1 MLERTFTRRC
11 FAISSF
17 VRLNFLSL
25 TPLEGRLCP
34 HYDYE
39 KKRNSFSTLNKKIR
53 ILNRLSCDMF
63 VIDQKLPSCL
73 QVSLKHFNWVVIL
86 IYYSWNST
94 NNQLHNNPQRLL
106 LVTLI
111 CLSSLA
117 VNCIQVSLVFFTL
130 VFDIIVFLLK
140 MLPHLELQSPI
151 FILCAVPITA
161 AYWWVQ
167 HFYRCSS
174 RELQVKL

>member
-1 MLERTFTRRC
+1 MSPLWLWKKEKFIFNIEQEDQDPEPVVLWYVCDRPKAALLPPSELKTFQSSRVCFSMLFQQNWR
-11 FAISSF
+11 A
-17 VRLNFLSL
+17 L
-25 TPLEGRLCP
+25 TIVNP
-34 HYDYE
+34 
-39 KKRNSFSTLNKKIR
+39 
-53 ILNRLSCDMF
+53 
-63 VIDQKLPSCL
+63 PS
-73 QVSLKHFNWVVIL
+73 QP
-86 IYYSWNST
+86 T
-94 NNQLHNNPQRLL
+94 PNQLNDNSQRLL

-174 RELQVKL
+174 RELQVNLWRFVFKLFHILHMNV